1 MDDCMKLLTIP
12 SPRTQSKPVLP
23 RHCERGENGA
33 DHQMK
38 LIGIYGYKLLQETLY
53 TEILRAI

>member
-1 MDDCMKLLTIP
+1 MKLLTIP